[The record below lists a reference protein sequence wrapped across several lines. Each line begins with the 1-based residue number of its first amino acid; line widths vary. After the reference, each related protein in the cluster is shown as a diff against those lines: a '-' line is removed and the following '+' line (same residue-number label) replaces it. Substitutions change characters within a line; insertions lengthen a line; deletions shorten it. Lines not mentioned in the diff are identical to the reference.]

1 MDKVVVNSRSIVRSN
16 FVSGVIYDNIV
27 DVTMEDRI
35 LHQPKKLLEIIIK
48 KGIWKKYPDI
58 CDRCID
64 RMCELKQYNEIAKM
78 CKIFIHKSDN

>member
-1 MDKVVVNSRSIVRSN
+1 MRSLKEKLRVCRGRACPGPILESRVKGGI
-16 FVSGVIYDNIV
+16 
-27 DVTMEDRI
+27 M
-35 LHQPKKLLEIIIK
+35 IK

-64 RMCELKQYNEIAKM
+64 RMCELKQYNEIIKM